1 MSGEHLYDNELITR
15 MLQEAFTFDGK
26 FASEEFSRFRDGFVS
41 TVNEC
46 AKEMG
51 YRDREEMLQ
60 RLGSKSPEELIQQ
73 IGDLNSR
80 LKQKSQTQMS
90 RVVELHFGGGG
101 KDPSVRSI
109 TQILLQK
116 LRKGI
121 MTAENEVSR
130 LIAEILYGIVTLA
143 TLRA

>member
-1 MSGEHLYDNELITR
+1 M
-15 MLQEAFTFDGK
+15 
-26 FASEEFSRFRDGFVS
+26 
-41 TVNEC
+41 
-46 AKEMG
+46 
-51 YRDREEMLQ
+51 
-60 RLGSKSPEELIQQ
+60 
-73 IGDLNSR
+73 
-80 LKQKSQTQMS
+80 QMS

-143 TLRA
+143 TLRHDVRQRKCKKGNSQSCLFLFGTGFGCSEFGKREEGEGGEEGNIVQPAVLMNNKWKNRQD